1 MKIKIIC
8 VGKLKE
14 AYLRDACAEYLKR
27 IGAYADISVR
37 EVADESIRENASE
50 AEIRKALDREGERI
64 LAALSPGDHV
74 IACDLGGKKYSSEGF
89 SEHIWELMNRGKSSI
104 AFVIGGSCGISG
116 SVRSMA
122 SDRISFSDM
131 TFPHQ
136 LARVILLEQIYR
148 SFKIMRGEPYHK

>member
-27 IGAYADISVR
+27 IGAYAEISVR

-64 LAALSPGDHV
+64 IAAISAGDHI

-89 SEHIWELMNRGKSSI
+89 SEHMGELMNRGKSSI
-104 AFVIGGSCGISG
+104 AFVIGGSFGISG